1 MRCARGPPQRYAT
14 QWPSVSWVAFAF
26 GVAPSCGCTVLLV
39 GLGRQPTRRTNRM
52 QCHHLA
58 AKQRQHLDCKRA
70 PRQHPRAEPQC
81 APGSAQ
87 LERVR
92 TLEAARGRKHPVT
105 RPPAWRRRCT
115 RSPTMCTILH
125 RGADVRTAATIAH
138 ADARGELKVA
148 SSIDPG
154 QVYGGRPTATR
165 IITKVCNDRAL
176 PGHGDM
182 QGFNSSSPAGWCCP
196 VGRVVHAVWARWE
209 RPGRAA
215 PSFSQPSR
223 VSQPV
228 A

>member
-1 MRCARGPPQRYAT
+1 MHVLLFLLPRGPPQRYAT

-26 GVAPSCGCTVLLV
+26 GAAPSCGCTVLLV

-58 AKQRQHLDCKRA
+58 TKQRQLIA
-70 PRQHPRAEPQC
+70 NALPGT
-81 APGSAQ
+81 PGSAQ

-148 SSIDPG
+148 SSIDPD

-196 VGRVVHAVWARWE
+196 VGRVVHAVWARQALWRRWE
-209 RPGRAA
+209 RPGQAA
-215 PSFSQPSR
+215 PSSSR